1 MKYVLIGKKTVNF
14 TAQDGKV
21 INGTTLYVSCEM
33 DGVEG
38 LGTDKF
44 FVPAEK
50 LPKKDLV
57 VGADVEIFF
66 NRFGKVDAIG

>member
-1 MKYVLIGKKTVNF
+1 MKYVLMGKKPVNF

-21 INGTTLYVSCEM
+21 INGTTFYVSCEM

-38 LGTDKF
+38 LATDKF
-44 FVPAEK
+44 FVSAEK

-57 VGADVEIFF
+57 VGSDVEIYF

>member
-1 MKYVLIGKKTVNF
+1 MKYNLAGKKVVSF

-21 INGTTLYVSCEM
+21 INGTTLYVACEM

-38 LGTDKF
+38 LATDKF

-57 VGADVEIFF
+57 VGTDIDIYF